1 MSVVL
6 TLFLSFHL
14 YIAAFGMTT
23 NEYYKWRHVK
33 KWHKRATKKYET
45 ALSDGTI
52 VNKMASNN
60 KASAGK
66 DAGVDNDVDVGCTG
80 PVTKNQASSETPD
93 ETTATTTTNPIVN
106 PGPFPKN
113 IYHLGIIE
121 NYKEILFPRSLRKDA
136 LERYEISR
144 KQRNLSSKEKC
155 SEKVVT
161 KTKDM

>member
-1 MSVVL
+1 
-6 TLFLSFHL
+6 
-14 YIAAFGMTT
+14 MTT

>member
-1 MSVVL
+1 M
-6 TLFLSFHL
+6 
-14 YIAAFGMTT
+14 
-23 NEYYKWRHVK
+23 K
-33 KWHKRATKKYET
+33 KWHKRATKKYEK

-52 VNKMASNN
+52 VSKIAYNN
-60 KASAGK
+60 KSTAGK

-80 PVTKNQASSETPD
+80 PVTNNQASSKTPD
-93 ETTATTTTNPIVN
+93 ETTTATATKPIVN

-144 KQRNLSSKEKC
+144 KERSLSPKEK
-155 SEKVVT
+155 
-161 KTKDM
+161 